1 MNQEQLLCA
10 LRNRNIYSR
19 EQPYTSQDNRL
30 DAFMERIN
38 ELRRQ
43 AYPEPKPEPKP
54 DDMVD
59 AKPDD
64 MVDAK
69 PNNIAQP
76 DNIAQ
81 SDDQPE
87 LMERLSTL
95 ENTMAYTESSVDGLV
110 MNFKE
115 SADKITNL
123 SDQIKALRIEIKD
136 INTELNLA
144 FANIDKMKTS
154 STVNTPTTA
163 QPCDITTNINQA
175 IAIVKGNPE
184 FQIQLIYCGNT
195 IMTINDSATQ
205 VIKWTI
211 Q

>member
-1 MNQEQLLCA
+1 MEQMNEV
-10 LRNRNIYSR
+10 
-19 EQPYTSQDNRL
+19 
-30 DAFMERIN
+30 
-38 ELRRQ
+38 RRQ
-43 AYPEPKPEPKP
+43 AYHDYHDYHEPKQEPKQEAKQEP
-54 DDMVD
+54 KQEAKQEAKQD
-59 AKPDD
+59 A
-64 MVDAK
+64 
-69 PNNIAQP
+69 NNIAQH

-81 SDDQPE
+81 PDDQPE

-110 MNFKE
+110 MNFNE
-115 SADKITNL
+115 SADKITNIGE
-123 SDQIKALRIEIKD
+123 QIKALRIEIKD

-154 STVNTPTTA
+154 STATPTM
-163 QPCDITTNINQA
+163 DITTHINQA

-195 IMTINDSATQ
+195 MMTINDSAKQ